1 MAECIFC
8 KIVERAIPSDIVY
21 EDDDVLAFN
30 DISPAAPC
38 HVLFIP
44 KQHVATLNEVDE
56 PALLAKL
63 MLAARGH
70 AQNLGYAERGY
81 RLIINCNA
89 EGGQTVYHL
98 HLHLLAGRQLRM
110 LG

>member
-8 KIVERAIPSDIVY
+8 KIVERAIPADIVY
-21 EDDDVLAFN
+21 EDDAIVAFN
-30 DISPAAPC
+30 DISPQAPC

-44 KQHVATLNEVDE
+44 KQHVATVNDVDD
-56 PALLAKL
+56 PALLGKL
-63 MLAARGH
+63 LIAARVH
-70 AQNLGYAERGY
+70 ASGLGFAERGY
-81 RLIINCNA
+81 RLVINCNG

-98 HLHLLAGRQLRM
+98 HAHLLAGRQLRV